1 MGFPSETRKNIFIFA
16 FRSSSVCFRICTYEQ
31 YFFDVVKSK
40 LKQKISTR
48 VNQKKI
54 KSLSKSNKSRD
65 RTLYYS
71 NETIS
76 QQEFDYGFF
85 TKLPRIMVG
94 SDFWPSSCKLKKS
107 MLPPLTK

>member
-1 MGFPSETRKNIFIFA
+1 MDFPSETRKNIFLFV
-16 FRSSSVCFRICTYEQ
+16 FRSSFVSFRICTYEQ
-31 YFFDVVKSK
+31 YFFDVVKSN

-48 VNQKKI
+48 VYQKKI

-65 RTLYYS
+65 RALYYS
-71 NETIS
+71 NESIS

-85 TKLPRIMVG
+85 TKLPRIIVG
-94 SDFWPSSCKLKKS
+94 SDFSPSLCKLKKS